1 MCMRPRN
8 GVPSIRAF
16 HVGPGSVD
24 GVRCRGADDIFA
36 GCNGSQ
42 PGAMGAQ
49 GGTSVPMFISR
60 SALLVVAVATAVAM
74 VQGGALQS
82 NSSRVEV
89 GCTGAPPA
97 KPRHG
102 YRDGRCGGCEC
113 CPLRWSCLEM
123 HSRGYRCAERTS
135 VPVQNRMLSLAPS
148 GRWTVG
154 DAVEASLSDLPW
166 TSLPKCHSY
175 LPPGVHLELNASS
188 DGTSSVLSLRGT
200 LGYDPTRPGEYS
212 WDLEI
217 DGVVGDG
224 SSEQYTVQRV
234 RGTVTVSN
242 VAHERGKAL
251 EAEVNALA
259 SNDAKARAAGL
270 AGFRAFEQYYNER
283 SLSHERSVRHMYSSE
298 QELASVLDDTPAVSG
313 GIYWNW
319 AGGLYMNLHKLLED
333 VLVDGCEH
341 HFEQGLLYGPDD
353 EVLRS
358 NLDGC
363 FAKRLLESAKF
374 MWLQALSHLADPKSS
389 METLT
394 ASRQLLQHAAA
405 VKDGWGWGVNN
416 GDIHLSLASVRV
428 LLSFA

>member
-1 MCMRPRN
+1 M
-8 GVPSIRAF
+8 A
-16 HVGPGSVD
+16 
-24 GVRCRGADDIFA
+24 
-36 GCNGSQ
+36 
-42 PGAMGAQ
+42 
-49 GGTSVPMFISR
+49 ISK
-60 SALLVVAVATAVAM
+60 SALHVLAVTTAVAM
-74 VQGGALQS
+74 ARSGALQS
-82 NSSRVEV
+82 NSSRV
-89 GCTGAPPA
+89 GCSGAPPA
-97 KPRHG
+97 KPGHG

-123 HSRGYRCAERTS
+123 HSRGYRCAERSS
-135 VPVQNRMLSLAPS
+135 VPVQQLMLPLAPS

-154 DAVEASLSDLPW
+154 DAVEASLSDLRW
-166 TSLPKCHSY
+166 TSLPNCHSH

-188 DGTSSVLSLRGT
+188 DGTSSALLLRGI
-200 LGYDPTRPGEYS
+200 LGYDPTRPREYS

-217 DGVVGDG
+217 DGVVGDR

-242 VAHERGKAL
+242 VARERGEAL
-251 EAEVNALA
+251 VAEVKVLTN
-259 SNDAKARAAGL
+259 NDAKARAAGL

-283 SLSHERSVRHMYSSE
+283 SLSHERSVRLMYSSQ
-298 QELASVLDDTPAVSG
+298 QELASVLDHTPAVSG
-313 GIYWNW
+313 GNYWNW

-353 EVLRS
+353 EILRS

-389 METLT
+389 PESLA
-394 ASRQLLQHAAA
+394 ASRQLLQHAGS
-405 VKDGWGWGVNN
+405 VKDGWAWGVNN
-416 GDIHLSLASVRV
+416 GKSALIMRTARNHPIISHHF
-428 LLSFA
+428 LSFPNERCMYR